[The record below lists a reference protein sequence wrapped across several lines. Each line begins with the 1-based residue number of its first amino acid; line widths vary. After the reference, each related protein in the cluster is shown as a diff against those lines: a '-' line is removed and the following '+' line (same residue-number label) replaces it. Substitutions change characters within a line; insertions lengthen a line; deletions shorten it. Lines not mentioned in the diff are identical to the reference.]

1 MLTLG
6 ICMIPRPGDD
16 SEGLNPAKESSS
28 DLLPAL
34 ASPASPSE
42 RVPASP
48 SERPSASRS
57 ERALAGL
64 QAGTCA
70 SLVSLGWWMLA
81 GLPNNQSIWTLPN
94 LMGGIFYG
102 QRSLRASVGPF
113 TFAGLSIH
121 LLLCVALA
129 LLISQLLAP
138 TLRLR
143 TAILTATLSASLW
156 FYLWDG
162 FFWRLAFPP
171 YALYSKQATIFFGFL
186 LQGLC
191 VGLYS
196 LFVRSHRAANIS
208 T

>member
-1 MLTLG
+1 MYG
-6 ICMIPRPGDD
+6 ERA
-16 SEGLNPAKESSS
+16 PAGR
-28 DLLPAL
+28 A
-34 ASPASPSE
+34 
-42 RVPASP
+42 
-48 SERPSASRS
+48 

-70 SLVSLGWWMLA
+70 SLVSLAWWMLA

-102 QRSLRASVGPF
+102 QRSLRASLGPY
-113 TFAGLSIH
+113 TWAGLSIH
-121 LLLCVALA
+121 MLLCVALA
-129 LLISQLLAP
+129 LLISQLLVP

-171 YALYSKQATIFFGFL
+171 YALYSKQAPIFFGFL

-196 LFVRSHRAANIS
+196 LFVRSSRA